1 MVCNWKVWCMHNVWK
16 FMTNNIINFKSKKT
30 KQSIYPSSAY
40 LSVGSQG
47 QGSPGLTISLRE
59 SPSTLQLV
67 SVNSFFKRTNNN
79 RLNKKIRPWLTDL
92 RHFSTMKFHLVVDG
106 CITFRTEQSNGSEH
120 QLKCKAIKQLVHLIT
135 ISDNS
140 GNHLS
145 NQLVANIPICC
156 IICILI

>member
-1 MVCNWKVWCMHNVWK
+1 MVCNWKVWRMHNVWK

-79 RLNKKIRPWLTDL
+79 RLNKTIRPWLTDL
-92 RHFSTMKFHLVVDG
+92 RHFSTMKFHLVADG
-106 CITFRTEQSNGSEH
+106 CITFMIQQFTSIRH
-120 QLKCKAIKQLVHLIT
+120 QIWYQIVTT
-135 ISDNS
+135 ISR
-140 GNHLS
+140 
-145 NQLVANIPICC
+145 LVANITNFSHLNIDRDYPSKCKFF
-156 IICILI
+156 